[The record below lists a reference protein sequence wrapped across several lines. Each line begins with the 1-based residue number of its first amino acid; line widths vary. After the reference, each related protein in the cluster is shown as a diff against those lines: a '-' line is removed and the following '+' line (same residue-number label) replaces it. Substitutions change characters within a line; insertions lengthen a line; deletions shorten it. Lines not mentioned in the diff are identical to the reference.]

1 MPLST
6 LSAVVTLP
14 TETSHVGSRSTR
26 ICCML
31 VYTLHVG
38 TMRPR
43 SCTVVVCGR
52 ANHWRLVADK
62 WVLTMKWSSH
72 DIVRFS
78 TVVEASLS
86 SEEVISLGGEREIG
100 CMASEMVGSW
110 SKSLGGSGDNV
121 AADVVT
127 ERLRLHA
134 ASD

>member
-1 MPLST
+1 MPS
-6 LSAVVTLP
+6 V
-14 TETSHVGSRSTR
+14 
-26 ICCML
+26 L
-31 VYTLHVG
+31 VPV
-38 TMRPR
+38 RPMP
-43 SCTVVVCGR
+43 CTAGVCGR

-78 TVVEASLS
+78 TVVEASFS
-86 SEEVISLGGEREIG
+86 SEEMIPLAGERETG

-121 AADVVT
+121 FAEVET
-127 ERLRLHA
+127 ERLWLHA